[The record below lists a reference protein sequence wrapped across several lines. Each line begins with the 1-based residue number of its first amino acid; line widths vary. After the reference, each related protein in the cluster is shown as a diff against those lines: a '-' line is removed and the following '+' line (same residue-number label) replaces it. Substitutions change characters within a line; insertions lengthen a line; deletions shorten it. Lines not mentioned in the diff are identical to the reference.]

1 MLIDHD
7 MEQPLARGA
16 GLKGMRGARVPPD
29 GAAPLYAQMQRPFPA
44 PPAAAGDTD
53 PPSPSRVAAAA
64 GDTDTSS
71 QSVVAAAAGLS
82 DQVMALKR
90 QVEQFVVRV
99 AA

>member
-1 MLIDHD
+1 
-7 MEQPLARGA
+7 
-16 GLKGMRGARVPPD
+16 MRGARVPPD
-29 GAAPLYAQMQRPFPA
+29 GAAALYAQMQRPFPA
-44 PPAAAGDTD
+44 PL
-53 PPSPSRVAAAA
+53 AAA

>member
-1 MLIDHD
+1 
-7 MEQPLARGA
+7 
-16 GLKGMRGARVPPD
+16 
-29 GAAPLYAQMQRPFPA
+29 MQRPFPA
-44 PPAAAGDTD
+44 PL
-53 PPSPSRVAAAA
+53 AAA